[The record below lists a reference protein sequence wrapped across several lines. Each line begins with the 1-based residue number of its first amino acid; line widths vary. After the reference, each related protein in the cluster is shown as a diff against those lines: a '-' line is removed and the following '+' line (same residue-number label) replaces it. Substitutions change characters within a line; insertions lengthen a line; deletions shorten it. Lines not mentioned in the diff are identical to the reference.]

1 MPSHLAHVLDEMINK
16 DLAIYEPAKQTR
28 ALLYWRSP
36 KEWADVLYEWVC
48 VLLVRVSIC
57 F

>member
-48 VLLVRVSIC
+48 VLLVRVSVC